1 MKAKWK
7 KLFEF
12 LYENG
17 YRYIARN
24 EKNSMFRACAYI
36 HEPKVEGGYL
46 DENSGFKYKVYLESD
61 EDRCTTKNT
70 KYCIDLNFIYDSCN
84 KFPVECGEMKEIS
97 ELLAYEEDSDAVNH
111 PKHYQ
116 LPSGRE
122 SVDVMREI
130 LTDEEFR
137 GWCKGNALKYIFREG
152 KKDDAV
158 QDIKKA
164 GKFLE
169 FLTEEKQCL
178 DC

>member
-1 MKAKWK
+1 MTTKWT

-12 LYENG
+12 LYDNG
-17 YRYIARN
+17 FRYVARGCN
-24 EKNSMFRACAYI
+24 DNLRVWAFVNK
-36 HEPKVEGGYL
+36 PKYDEQQFGG
-46 DENSGFKYKVYLESD
+46 VYWDSE
-61 EDRCTTKNT
+61 RGNVFM
-70 KYCIDLNFIYDSCN
+70 IDLNFPGG
-84 KFPVECGEMKEIS
+84 KTFPVELGHYMEIS
-97 ELLAYEEDSDAVNH
+97 DLLSRQEGDAVNH

-130 LTDEEFR
+130 LTEEEFR

-169 FLTEEKQCL
+169 FLTEEK
-178 DC
+178 

>member
-1 MKAKWK
+1 MDWK

-12 LYENG
+12 LYDNG
-17 YRYIARN
+17 FRYVARGYDDTLSALAFVN
-24 EKNSMFRACAYI
+24 EPEYDRQQFDGVYYD
-36 HEPKVEGGYL
+36 PKQG
-46 DENSGFKYKVYLESD
+46 NIFM
-61 EDRCTTKNT
+61 
-70 KYCIDLNFIYDSCN
+70 IDLDLPGSDT
-84 KFPVECGEMKEIS
+84 FPVELGKYKKIE
-97 ELLAYEEDSDAVNH
+97 ELFEQDKVDVVNH
-111 PKHYQ
+111 PKHYK

-122 SVDVMREI
+122 SIEVMKEI

-169 FLTEEKQCL
+169 FLTEEQ
-178 DC
+178 

>member
-1 MKAKWK
+1 MIADWT

-12 LYENG
+12 LYDNG
-17 YRYIARN
+17 FRYVARGYDDHISALAFVN
-24 EKNSMFRACAYI
+24 K
-36 HEPKVEGGYL
+36 PKIGDDNG
-46 DENSGFKYKVYLESD
+46 KVYYD
-61 EDRCTTKNT
+61 EKQEPMFIID
-70 KYCIDLNFIYDSCN
+70 IDLPGRNT
-84 KFPVECGEMKEIS
+84 FPVEFGCCMEIS
-97 ELLAYEEDSDAVNH
+97 DLLWQGRTDAVNH

-130 LTDEEFR
+130 LTEEEFR

-164 GKFLE
+164 RKFLE
-169 FLTEEKQCL
+169 FLTEV
-178 DC
+178 

>member
-7 KLFEF
+7 NLFKF

-24 EKNSMFRACAYI
+24 ERDSMFSAYAYI
-36 HEPKVEGGYL
+36 HEPEVNGDYL
-46 DENSGFKYKVYLESD
+46 NEINGFKYKVYLESD

-70 KYCIDLNFIYDSCN
+70 KYRIDLTFIHDSCN
-84 KFPVECGEMKEIS
+84 KFPVGCGEMKEIS

-130 LTDEEFR
+130 LTEQEFR

-158 QDIKKA
+158 QDIEKA
-164 GKFLE
+164 RKFLE
-169 FLTEEKQCL
+169 FLTEEE
-178 DC
+178 

>member
-1 MKAKWK
+1 MNWT

-12 LYENG
+12 LYDNG
-17 YRYIARN
+17 FRYVARGYDDTLSALAFVN
-24 EKNSMFRACAYI
+24 EPEYDKQQFDGLYWDPRQ
-36 HEPKVEGGYL
+36 G
-46 DENSGFKYKVYLESD
+46 DEFV
-61 EDRCTTKNT
+61 
-70 KYCIDLNFIYDSCN
+70 IDLDLRGNDT
-84 KFPVECGEMKEIS
+84 FPVELGHYMEIS
-97 ELLAYEEDSDAVNH
+97 DLLSRQEGDAVNH

-122 SVDVMREI
+122 SIEVMKEV
-130 LTDEEFR
+130 LTDEEYR

-169 FLTEEKQCL
+169 FLTEV
-178 DC
+178 

>member
-1 MKAKWK
+1 MRGEIMAGWK

-17 YRYIARN
+17 FRYVARGYDDTHSALAFVN
-24 EKNSMFRACAYI
+24 EPEY
-36 HEPKVEGGYL
+36 
-46 DENSGFKYKVYLESD
+46 DEKQFDGVYYDPIQSD
-61 EDRCTTKNT
+61 IFM
-70 KYCIDLNFIYDSCN
+70 IDLDLRGNDT
-84 KFPVECGEMKEIS
+84 FPVEPGQCKKIDELFEQGET
-97 ELLAYEEDSDAVNH
+97 DAVNH

-130 LTDEEFR
+130 LTEEEFR

-158 QDIKKA
+158 QDIEKA
-164 GKFLE
+164 RKFLE
-169 FLTEEKQCL
+169 FLTEENNA
-178 DC
+178 